1 MLRKYPGNDLE
12 KRWGFSCQ
20 LYLLAVKFVYV
31 PNGLLLSFMVMVI
44 GYQYVQY
51 PVSKF

>member
-31 PNGLLLSFMVMVI
+31 PNGLLLPFI